1 MVNDNTTPADQASL
15 GELTARLSEQ
25 MSTLVRDELR
35 LAQAETTAK
44 AKKVG
49 VGAGLFGGAGLTAVY
64 GVGCLILAAI
74 LGLAHVVDAWLAAVI
89 VGVALFA
96 IAGVLALTGKK
107 EVSAANSPVPQEAI
121 AGVKADINA
130 VREGAKR

>member
-1 MVNDNTTPADQASL
+1 MSAGGYGDPLRLSDGGRSMVNDNTTPADQASL

-49 VGAGLFGGAGLTAVY
+49 FGAGLFGGAGLTAVY
-64 GVGCLILAAI
+64 GVGSLILAAI
-74 LGLAHVVDAWLAAVI
+74 LGLAHVVDAWLAA
-89 VGVALFA
+89 
-96 IAGVLALTGKK
+96 
-107 EVSAANSPVPQEAI
+107 
-121 AGVKADINA
+121 
-130 VREGAKR
+130 

>member
-64 GVGCLILAAI
+64 GVGSLILAAI
-74 LGLAHVVDAWLAAVI
+74 LGLANVVDAWLAAVI
-89 VGVALFA
+89 VGVALLA

-107 EVSAANSPVPQEAI
+107 EVSAANSPAPQEAI